1 MPICFN
7 NRDKRNNTKEGIIK
21 LKENTLVK
29 TTEYV
34 FGLPAI
40 TPIKLFLEQSYK
52 ITLYGRVLNAW
63 ISLFAIFLK
72 QN

>member
-40 TPIKLFLEQSYK
+40 TPIKLFLE
-52 ITLYGRVLNAW
+52 
-63 ISLFAIFLK
+63 
-72 QN
+72 